1 MKPSRLLISFDEER
15 FGPIIHF
22 FKVWARPLLKFA
34 ARYSRKA
41 QTQQQRFQG
50 IIIVMP
56 VVRILFHALTV
67 LKYGLQAQVGLCGII
82 TSYEF
87 VQIRDHDA

>member
-15 FGPIIHF
+15 FGPVIHF
-22 FKVWARPLLKFA
+22 FNVWAHPYLKFA
-34 ARYSRKA
+34 ALYPRKA

-67 LKYGLQAQVGLCGII
+67 LKYGLQAQIGLCGII
-82 TSYEF
+82 TTYEF
-87 VQIRDHDA
+87 VQIGNHDA